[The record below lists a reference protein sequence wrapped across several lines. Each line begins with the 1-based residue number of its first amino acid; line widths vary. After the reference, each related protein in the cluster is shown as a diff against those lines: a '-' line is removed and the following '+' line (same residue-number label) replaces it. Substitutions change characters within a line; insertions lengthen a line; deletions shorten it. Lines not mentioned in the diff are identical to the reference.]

1 MDEFDRNRRIKMNS
15 TYLKISIIMPVYKA
29 SATIDQAV
37 ASVVTQSYHNWEL
50 IIINDACPEDSCRV
64 IREQVINSPQIIQ
77 IDNATNQGVVIS
89 RNAGIAHASGSII
102 AFLDSDDYW
111 HSDKLKRQIV
121 KIEEGYDVVC
131 SNYLRVKPN
140 NEHLLVKHKKEFNFF
155 DMLKSN
161 QIGNLTGLY
170 RCDRLGKIYQKQV
183 GHEDY
188 LMWLEIV
195 KRSGNGY
202 CIQEPLAYYRVSNK
216 SLSSNKFRAMTW
228 QWYIYRKE
236 LNFSLIFSVWL
247 LLNYLFKALKK
258 RA

>member
-1 MDEFDRNRRIKMNS
+1 
-15 TYLKISIIMPVYKA
+15 MPVYKA

-202 CIQEPLAYYRVSNK
+202 CVQEPLAYYRVSNK

-236 LNFSLIFSVWL
+236 LNLNLILSGYFFVNY
-247 LLNYLFKALKK
+247 LLNALKK
-258 RA
+258 RT